1 MMRLSLQA
9 AVVLLFAVSDRCSL
23 SADENDLF
31 TIVGEQTTETITVQV
46 TDPNDDPIE
55 GAVVTPWALRYS
67 QGHGHWLRN
76 GKDTSGMK
84 PEAARTDKNGIANIA
99 YPFYRDAAEKSRT
112 MQVSVHVRHQS
123 FCLADA
129 VHMDVPSD
137 DVFEIAM
144 QPAASIQFR
153 PVIAVDDDFTMD
165 QIQVLRSD
173 MGSWQNSFRREIQGD
188 HVHVDQLFP
197 GESDFLLVRLVDGA
211 PTHFSDILEVELTP
225 GANPPMDVP
234 LRPATSVSGRLA
246 DNVPRPIV
254 DGRVLAMTVP
264 PKSARDRVTWSTW
277 APIDADGT
285 FLIEGWPK
293 NQSIQII
300 GLTENHRV
308 RSPEAAQ
315 NLSSHFGHPVVFDPP
330 LDKPITLEMEPLH
343 ACRVQVKSLDDK
355 PLDDVKVTAYPNVLW
370 TNWGSQV
377 YGKPLTR
384 SADFFGNPDLLAY
397 FQNRRDQPLYPST
410 FIDQSD
416 EDGVARLKLPVGKW
430 GLYVDDDQYEIPILL
445 GRRSLDLTVSNDSEN
460 SIVMRLVPKGTDL
473 LGDYD
478 SLAGVVFGCSTREGE
493 RICAL
498 PEVREKIDEFVRR
511 IQEAEDPQDPKILSE
526 AFMVVSD
533 AFLKAGD
540 QDEAAK
546 WRRKSLKMKVKLTQ
560 AISTEESSN

>member
-1 MMRLSLQA
+1 MRLSLLTV
-9 AVVLLFAVSDRCSL
+9 VVLLFAVPGRGSL

-31 TIVGEQTTETITVQV
+31 TIVGEQTTHTITVEV
-46 TDPNDDPIE
+46 TDPDGAPIN

-67 QGHGHWLRN
+67 QGHGHWLRDGN
-76 GKDTSGMK
+76 DPSEMK
-84 PEAARTDKNGIANIA
+84 PEAARTDKRGIANIS

-112 MQVSVHVRHQS
+112 LQVSVHVRHES

-129 VHMDVPSD
+129 IHMDVPSD
-137 DVFEIAM
+137 DVFEIEM
-144 QPAASIQFR
+144 QPAASILFR
-153 PVIAVDDDFTMD
+153 PVVVMDDDFTMD
-165 QIQVLRSD
+165 EIQVLRSD
-173 MGSWQNSFRREIQGD
+173 IGSWENSYHREIQGD
-188 HVHVDQLFP
+188 HVRVNQLFP

-211 PTHFSDILEVELTP
+211 PTHFSEIFEVELKP
-225 GANPPMDVP
+225 GANTPLDVP
-234 LRPATSVSGRLA
+234 LHPATSVSGRLA
-246 DNVPRPIV
+246 DNVPRPVV

-264 PKSARDRVTWSTW
+264 PKSTRERVTWSTW
-277 APIDADGT
+277 VPINADGT

-293 NQSIQII
+293 DQSIQII

-308 RSPEAAQ
+308 RSPQAAQ
-315 NLSSHFGHPVVFDPP
+315 KQNSRLGHPVVFDPP
-330 LDKPITLEMEPLH
+330 LDKPITLEMESLH

-355 PLDDVKVTAYPNVLW
+355 PLGDVKVTAYPNVMW

-377 YGKPLTR
+377 YGNPLTR

-397 FQNRRDQPLYPST
+397 FHNQRDRPRYPST
-410 FIDQSD
+410 FVDHTD
-416 EDGVARLKLPVGKW
+416 EDGIARIKLPAGTW
-430 GLYVDDDQYEIPILL
+430 GLYVDDDHHEIPIVL
-445 GRRSLDLTVSNDSEN
+445 GRRNVDMEVSDDSEN

-478 SLAGVVFGCSTREGE
+478 KLAGVVFGCSTRDGE

-498 PEVREKIDEFVRR
+498 PEVREKMDEFVRR
-511 IQEAEDPQDPKILSE
+511 IQEAKDPQDPKILSE

-546 WRRKSLKMKVKLTQ
+546 WRRKALKMKVKLTR
-560 AISTEESSN
+560 AISKEESAN